1 MKGRICLLLYIIA
14 CHSCVNEKTHVN
26 QIMDEISIY
35 DNQVKDTSSSIDVDN
50 KKSLHETIGY
60 CDSGEI
66 YAYLIDDDSNGT
78 NLRKKP
84 NGEIIY
90 VLKT

>member
-1 MKGRICLLLYIIA
+1 MKQL
-14 CHSCVNEKTHVN
+14 
-26 QIMDEISIY
+26 
-35 DNQVKDTSSSIDVDN
+35 
-50 KKSLHETIGY
+50 GY

-90 VLKT
+90 VL